1 MANGTSNNGAV
12 MITGTSSGIGRATA
26 LYLAERGH
34 RVFAG
39 VRKASD
45 ADALIASGAA
55 GLSPVMIDLTDER
68 SISAAADQVKQ
79 ALGTAPLLGLVNNAG
94 IGLGGPVEFLA
105 AAEIRRQLEVNVVGQ
120 LAVMRAFIPMLRG
133 SRGRIV
139 NISSVGG
146 KAATPFL
153 APYCASKF
161 ALEAISDCLRAELKP
176 WGIEVAVVEPGSVQ
190 SSIWDKSRDTVDE
203 VSRSLPPEGMQLYG
217 EKLGQMGKLIAAQEK
232 MAIPAERVA
241 KVIEHALTARRPRTR
256 YLVGTDA
263 KLMALFH
270 WLLPDRA
277 YDAVLAIMMRRLSA
291 GAPSPSDASPEATH
305 P

>member
-1 MANGTSNNGAV
+1 MANGTSNGAV

-26 LYLAERGH
+26 LYLAGRGH
-34 RVFAG
+34 RIFAG

-55 GLSPVMIDLTDER
+55 GLTPVMIDLTDER
-68 SISAAADQVKQ
+68 SIAAAADQVKQ

-105 AAEIRRQLEVNVVGQ
+105 AAETRRQLEVNVVGQ

-176 WGIEVAVVEPGSVQ
+176 WGIGVAVVEPGSVQ

-217 EKLGQMGKLIAAQEK
+217 ERLGQMGKLIAAQEK

-277 YDAVLAIMMRRLSA
+277 YDAVLAIMMRRMSA
-291 GAPSPSDASPEATH
+291 GAPSPSDARPQATH